1 MRRKPHPYYDIR
13 MDKVKLVSNTH
24 IYLDVNALLDEI
36 LDITPN
42 FPRAY
47 KYTIGANMHTLGV
60 QLLQDIAAAYMNK
73 NRATRID
80 YLVAFQIKFETLKTL
95 MRKAGERQW
104 IKGKGRHA
112 HIIELM
118 DAIGKQCTAWKNSL
132 IKVREQPEPE
142 S

>member
-1 MRRKPHPYYDIR
+1 M
-13 MDKVKLVSNTH
+13 
-24 IYLDVNALLDEI
+24 LLDEI

-42 FPRAY
+42 FPREY
-47 KYTIGANMHTLGV
+47 KYTIGAKMQELSIE
-60 QLLQDIAAAYMNK
+60 LLQDVAAAFI
-73 NRATRID
+73 NRNLESRIQ
-80 YLVAFQIKFETLKTL
+80 YLVNFQTKFETLKTL

-104 IKGKGRHA
+104 IKGRGRHA

-118 DAIGKQCTAWKNSL
+118 DNIGKQCTAWKNSL

>member
-1 MRRKPHPYYDIR
+1 MN
-13 MDKVKLVSNTH
+13 KVKLVSNTH
-24 IYLDVNALLDEI
+24 IYLDTNMLLDEI

-42 FPRAY
+42 FPRDY
-47 KYTIGANMHTLGV
+47 KYTIGSKMQALSIE
-60 QLLQDIAAAYMNK
+60 LLQDATAAFI
-73 NRATRID
+73 NRNIESRIQ
-80 YLVAFQIKFETLKTL
+80 YLVNFQTKFETLKTL
-95 MRKAGERQW
+95 IRKAGERQW